1 MAAYNPETRESAC
14 RQTGSYYTPRAV
26 VDYMVDEALVASL
39 AQKAQPADGDAGFW
53 QDGLRYL
60 LDYND
65 AFEDAAE
72 LFVESETEQVIAAI
86 AGLRVPDPAAG
97 SGAFPMGSSTSSPLP
112 YTASTSTTERW
123 KALQRELAGSRAASA
138 FNTQDQRERD
148 AELQEIS
155 DTFERY
161 RESDFGRK
169 LYLIQNSIYGVDIQ
183 PVATQI
189 AKLRLFIS
197 LAIPPPTAATT
208 TASRQATTRRSS
220 QTTRRKRRWLR

>member
-1 MAAYNPETRESAC
+1 M
-14 RQTGSYYTPRAV
+14 
-26 VDYMVDEALVASL
+26 
-39 AQKAQPADGDAGFW
+39 
-53 QDGLRYL
+53 
-60 LDYND
+60 DYND

-86 AGLRVPDPAAG
+86 AGLRVLDPAAG
-97 SGAFPMGSSTSSPLP
+97 SGAFPMGVLHKLTL
-112 YTASTSTTERW
+112 ALHRLDLDNERW
-123 KALQRELAGSRAASA
+123 KARELAGSRAASA
-138 FNTQDQRERD
+138 FNTQDRRERD

-169 LYLIQNSIYGVDIQ
+169 LYLIQNSICGVDIQ

-197 LAIPPPTAATT
+197 LAIPPPTVATT

-220 QTTRRKRRWLR
+220 